1 MKKVI
6 LLGLMLVSFVGYSQ
20 VPNIEDLEDRDVV
33 IQGTDTIVQFDEQEP
48 DENYIYVAVEVM
60 PKYPGGMN
68 EFRKFIAE
76 NFRNPKVDKNLKGN
90 IIVQFVV
97 EKDGSLSDIK
107 VVRDLGYGTG
117 KEAIRVVGLAEKWK
131 PGIQNG
137 KTVRVRYALPI
148 QVDVKENQE

>member
-1 MKKVI
+1 MKKIVLFG
-6 LLGLMLVSFVGYSQ
+6 LLLVSFVGYSQ
-20 VPNIEDLEDRDVV
+20 VPNIEDLEDGDVV

-60 PKYPGGMN
+60 PEYPGGMN

-107 VVRDLGYGTG
+107 VIRDLGYGTG
-117 KEAIRVVGLAEKWK
+117 EEAVRVVGLAEKWK

-137 KTVRVRYALPI
+137 KPVRVNYNLPI
-148 QVDVKENQE
+148 NIDIKVAE